1 MIFVRLTLLTL
12 FFGIHLMLD
21 GARPSP
27 FEYIKHLWSAPHHAL
42 EILLLERNVDQVNYH
57 LRNRVTDL
65 TLPKQR
71 RESFLKEILNL
82 AVLCFGTNSRIHS

>member
-1 MIFVRLTLLTL
+1 
-12 FFGIHLMLD
+12 MLD

-27 FEYIKHLWSAPHHAL
+27 FEYIKHLLTAPLQAL
-42 EILLLERNVDQVNYH
+42 EILLLERNVDQVNDH

-71 RESFLKEILNL
+71 RESFLKQILNL
-82 AVLCFGTNSRIHS
+82 AVLCFGGPTLESILKDC